1 MWPIYVLL
9 KALLT
14 SFELLGKTQKNTKI
28 LYPMVMIAEQKISSI
43 QQEGCKKPPSY
54 LTVLWHLAAFAPK
67 IMSLI
72 YFLQARSVDKKPRSF
87 NTKSIFLFYVA
98 PRNSFLV

>member
-72 YFLQARSVDKKPRSF
+72 YFLQARSRV
-87 NTKSIFLFYVA
+87 L
-98 PRNSFLV
+98 